1 MMTDRVVILLA
12 AALIVM
18 ASAMNVFACINQNR
32 ATDKINSMFCVE
44 AIQPSTSVPS
54 EDRH

>member
-1 MMTDRVVILLA
+1 MSDRVIILAA
-12 AALIVM
+12 AALIAL

-44 AIQPSTSVPS
+44 AIQPSASVPS